1 MTFRKAGLGLAS
13 LLLTGTLGACN
24 PSASSP
30 PVAVAAASPAPL
42 PSGTGCGPAIART
55 RAVVESDVATGNLNK
70 PVGDRF
76 EADLSAAAQACAA
89 GRDREASGLLAAAK
103 ARYGYS

>member
-1 MTFRKAGLGLAS
+1 MTFPQAGLGLAS
-13 LLLTGTLGACN
+13 LIVTGALGACN
-24 PSASSP
+24 PSVSSP
-30 PVAVAAASPAPL
+30 PVAAVAVSPAPL
-42 PSGTGCGPAIART
+42 LPGTGCGPAITRT

-76 EADLSAAAQACAA
+76 QADLSAAAQACAA